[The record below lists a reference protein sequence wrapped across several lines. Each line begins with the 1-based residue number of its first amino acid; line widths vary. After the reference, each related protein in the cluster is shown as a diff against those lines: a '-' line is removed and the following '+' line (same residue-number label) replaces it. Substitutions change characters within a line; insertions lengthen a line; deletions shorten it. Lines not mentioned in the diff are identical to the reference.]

1 MRNLVF
7 LAILGLVAACAPV
20 VSQPE
25 PQPIPVAVNK
35 IVPATDPAACS
46 TQGGNWQPICMLQK
60 PACVLT
66 FKDAGKAC
74 TDSSQCQGSC
84 IVDGTAPPDQP
95 AVGVCKATSDP
106 CGCMQFV
113 ENGKAGYPLC
123 AD

>member
-7 LAILGLVAACAPV
+7 LAILGLAAACAPV
-20 VSQPE
+20 VSRPE
-25 PQPIPVAVNK
+25 PQPIPVAVAK
-35 IVPATDPAACS
+35 VVPARDPAACA
-46 TQGGNWQPICMLQK
+46 TQGGNWQPICMMQK

-66 FKDAGKAC
+66 YKDAGKAC

-84 IVDGTAPPDQP
+84 IVDGTAPADQP
-95 AVGVCKATSDP
+95 VTGVCKATSDP